1 MRFYTYFKTASYLLV
16 FSAFLSLT
24 LTGELESPYIALI
37 TLGLAASFIQEKF
50 DLSPLS
56 KWIIAVSIPFLIV
69 DFFFISKDIL
79 LAFTHLLI
87 LLTNARLLSLRTD
100 TDYNQLF
107 LLTFFDLLAASALT
121 INLSFAF
128 TFTMYLVSVTWVL
141 LLFHIKKE
149 VEGRIAE
156 NKERALE
163 GTVTIPFFLGIGGV
177 AVLSLVITLGIFF
190 ILPRA
195 GVGLFSKKQGKVMK
209 TSGFGDKVDFGD
221 IGALT
226 PDPTTVM
233 RVELP
238 DFEKGLGSIYLR
250 GTVLDS
256 FNGLSWKRESSKLET
271 VNKEDND
278 FVISKGAEH
287 LVRQEVILDPL
298 DSRVVF
304 GMEKVVRLS
313 GRFQTLFTDSYKT
326 VYLPVNPSS
335 RFQYT
340 VYSDTRVPNGKELDA
355 DRDPYNSK
363 VIDLYAKLP
372 SGSVRVKELASSI
385 TASSEGTYQKARA
398 IEDYLK
404 KNYSYTLS
412 PNRDVSLPPVEDFL
426 FKDKAG
432 YCDHFSTA
440 MALLLR
446 EVDVPAR
453 LVTGYVTTEWND
465 LGRFYTVR
473 QRNAHSWVE
482 VYFPS
487 HEWVSFDPTPS
498 AMLVEENITVTA
510 ISRYI
515 AYIRLKWDRYI
526 INFTFQDQVN
536 AAKEARRRTEVGR
549 ESILGLIALI
559 KLKSATVMRPFAVSI
574 ATIVLIYLSLKWRRS
589 KRTQRYKLSNKGSVP
604 FYQEMLRVLAK
615 RGVIKPDGMT
625 PREFA
630 HMVTA
635 ERGPL
640 YGSITEITAAFEKVR
655 YGGFTLG
662 AGEMDSINRIL
673 EGMRK
678 GGGKA
683 TSTPKGSLIKH
694 FVLSNCLTLT
704 VFGD

>member
-1 MRFYTYFKTASYLLV
+1 MRFHTYFKTASYLLV
-16 FSAFLSLT
+16 FSAFLSLA
-24 LTGELESPYIALI
+24 LTGELEAPYIAII
-37 TLGLAASFIQEKF
+37 TLGLAASLMQEKF

-69 DFFFISKDIL
+69 DFLFISKDIL
-79 LAFTHLLI
+79 YAFTHLLI

-100 TDYNQLF
+100 ADYNQLF

-156 NKERALE
+156 NKEQALE

-256 FNGLSWKRESSKLET
+256 FNGVSWKRERSKLEA

-278 FVISKGAEH
+278 FVISKGAKN
-287 LVRQEVILDPL
+287 LVRQEVILDPI

-355 DRDPYNSK
+355 DRGPYNSK

-426 FKDKAG
+426 FKSKGG

-487 HEWVSFDPTPS
+487 HGWVSFDPTPS
-498 AMLVEENITVTA
+498 AMTVEENITVTA

-536 AAKEARRRTEVGR
+536 AAKEAKRRTELGRDTFIKAISALRAKVGR
-549 ESILGLIALI
+549 VWLPLLISVLSI
-559 KLKSATVMRPFAVSI
+559 SM
-574 ATIVLIYLSLKWRRS
+574 IYYLLTRRWRGRYRSSLSRE
-589 KRTQRYKLSNKGSVP
+589 NANVP
-604 FYQEMLRVLAK
+604 FYQEMLKILAK
-615 RGVIKPDGMT
+615 RGIIKTGNMT

-630 HMVTA
+630 EHAFA
-635 ERGPL
+635 EKG
-640 YGSITEITAAFEKVR
+640 GSYRNVLEITKSFEMVR
-655 YGGFTLG
+655 YGGMTLSKK
-662 AGEMDSINRIL
+662 EREEINMVL
-673 EGMRK
+673 EGFRK
-678 GGGKA
+678 AK
-683 TSTPKGSLIKH
+683 
-694 FVLSNCLTLT
+694 
-704 VFGD
+704 

>member
-1 MRFYTYFKTASYLLV
+1 MEGERRVFLKGNKGDSVKFYTYFKTASYLLV

-24 LTGELESPYIALI
+24 LTGELEAPYIAII
-37 TLGLAASFIQEKF
+37 TLGLAASLIQEKL

-56 KWIIAVSIPFLIV
+56 KWIIAVSIPFLIA

-79 LAFTHLLI
+79 YAFTHLLI
-87 LLTNARLLSLRTD
+87 LLTNARLLSLKTD
-100 TDYNQLF
+100 ADYNQLF

-149 VEGRIAE
+149 VEVRIAE

-195 GVGLFSKKQGKVMK
+195 GVGLFSKKQGKVVK
-209 TSGFGDKVDFGD
+209 TSGFGDKVDFGE
-221 IGALT
+221 IGVLT

-256 FNGLSWKRESSKLET
+256 FNGVSWKRERPKLEA

-278 FVISKGAEH
+278 FVISKGAKS
-287 LVRQEVILDPL
+287 LVRQEIIMDPI

-304 GMEKVVRLS
+304 GMEKAVRLS

-340 VYSDTRVPNGKELDA
+340 VYSDTRVPDGRELDV
-355 DRDPYNSK
+355 DRGPYNSK
-363 VIDLYAKLP
+363 VIDLYAKVP
-372 SGSVRVKELASSI
+372 SGSVRIKELASSI
-385 TASSEGTYQKARA
+385 TASSEWTYQKARA

-404 KNYSYTLS
+404 KNYSYSLS

-426 FKDKAG
+426 FRDKAG

-453 LVTGYVTTEWND
+453 LVTGYVTSEWND

-487 HEWVSFDPTPS
+487 HGWVSFDPTPS
-498 AMLVEENITVTA
+498 AMQVEENITVTA

-536 AAKEARRRTEVGR
+536 AAKEARRRTELGR
-549 ESILGLIALI
+549 ESILKLIALI
-559 KLKSATVMRPFAVSI
+559 KLKSASVMRPFAVSI
-574 ATIVLIYLSLKWRRS
+574 AAIVLIYLSLKWRRS
-589 KRTQRYKLSNKGSVP
+589 KRKERYKLSNKGSVP
-604 FYQEMLRVLAK
+604 FYQEMLWVLAK
-615 RGVIKPDGMT
+615 RGLIKPEGMT

-630 HMVTA
+630 HTVTA
-635 ERGPL
+635 ERGPV

-655 YGGFTLG
+655 YGGMPLSP
-662 AGEMDSINRIL
+662 EDVKSINERL
-673 EGMRK
+673 DG
-678 GGGKA
+678 
-683 TSTPKGSLIKH
+683 IKKIEPVYH
-694 FVLSNCLTLT
+694 RSR
-704 VFGD
+704 DSQID

>member
-1 MRFYTYFKTASYLLV
+1 MEGERRVFLKGNKGDSVKFYTYFKTASYLLV

-24 LTGELESPYIALI
+24 LTGEIEAPYIAII
-37 TLGLAASFIQEKF
+37 TLGLATSLIQEKF

-56 KWIIAVSIPFLIV
+56 KWIIAVSIPFLIA

-79 LAFTHLLI
+79 YAFTHLLI
-87 LLTNARLLSLRTD
+87 LLTNARLLSLKTD
-100 TDYNQLF
+100 SDYNQLF

-256 FNGLSWKRESSKLET
+256 FNGVSWKRESSRLEAIY
-271 VNKEDND
+271 KEDND
-278 FVISKGAEH
+278 FVISKGDKN
-287 LVRQEVILDPL
+287 LVRQEVILDPI

-304 GMEKVVRLS
+304 GMEKVVRLT
-313 GRFQTLFTDSYKT
+313 GRFQTLLTDSYNT

-335 RFQYT
+335 RFQYA

-355 DRDPYNSK
+355 DRDPYNPK
-363 VIDLYAKLP
+363 VIDLYAKPP

-398 IEDYLK
+398 IVDYLK

-426 FKDKAG
+426 FRDKAG

-453 LVTGYVTTEWND
+453 LVTGYVTSEWND

-473 QRNAHSWVE
+473 QRDAHSWVE

-498 AMLVEENITVTA
+498 AMPVEENITVTA

-536 AAKEARRRTEVGR
+536 AAKEARRRTELGRETIIKAISALRAKVGR
-549 ESILGLIALI
+549 LWLPFLISVLSIFM
-559 KLKSATVMRPFAVSI
+559 VY
-574 ATIVLIYLSLKWRRS
+574 YLLTRRWPGGYRSSLS
-589 KRTQRYKLSNKGSVP
+589 GENVNVP
-604 FYQEMLRVLAK
+604 FYQEMLKILAK
-615 RGVIKPDGMT
+615 RGIIKTGNMT

-630 HMVTA
+630 EHTL
-635 ERGPL
+635 EELG
-640 YGSITEITAAFEKVR
+640 GSYRNVLEITKSFEMVR
-655 YGGFTLG
+655 YGGITLSR
-662 AGEMDSINRIL
+662 EEREEINMVL
-673 EGMRK
+673 EGLRK
-678 GGGKA
+678 AK
-683 TSTPKGSLIKH
+683 
-694 FVLSNCLTLT
+694 
-704 VFGD
+704 

>member
-1 MRFYTYFKTASYLLV
+1 VRFYTYFKTASYLLV
-16 FSAFLSLT
+16 ISAFLSLA
-24 LTGELESPYIALI
+24 LTGELEAPYIAII
-37 TLGLAASFIQEKF
+37 TLGLAASLIQEKF
-50 DLSPLS
+50 DLSSLS
-56 KWIIAVSIPFLIV
+56 KWIIAVSIPFLIA

-79 LAFTHLLI
+79 YAFTHLLI
-87 LLTNARLLSLRTD
+87 LLTNARLLSLKTD

-128 TFTMYLVSVTWVL
+128 TFTLYLVSVTWVL

-149 VEGRIAE
+149 VERQIAQ

-238 DFEKGLGSIYLR
+238 DFEKGLGSIYIR

-256 FNGLSWKRESSKLET
+256 FNGVSWKREGSKLEA

-278 FVISKGAEH
+278 FVISKGAKH

-313 GRFQTLFTDSYKT
+313 GRFQTLLTDSYKT

-355 DRDPYNSK
+355 DRGPYDSK
-363 VIDLYAKLP
+363 VIDLYAKLS

-385 TASSEGTYQKARA
+385 TASSEGIYRKARA

-412 PNRDVSLPPVEDFL
+412 PDRDVSLPPVEDFL

-453 LVTGYVTTEWND
+453 LVTGYVTSEWND

-487 HEWVSFDPTPS
+487 HGWVSFDPTPS
-498 AMLVEENITVTA
+498 AMQVEENITVTA

-536 AAKEARRRTEVGR
+536 AAKEARRRTELGR
-549 ESILGLIALI
+549 ETII
-559 KLKSATVMRPFAVSI
+559 KAVSALRAKVGWLWLPFLI
-574 ATIVLIYLSLKWRRS
+574 SVLSIFMIYYLLTRRWPGRYRSSLSRENVNVS
-589 KRTQRYKLSNKGSVP
+589 
-604 FYQEMLRVLAK
+604 FYQEMLKILAK
-615 RGVIKPDGMT
+615 RGIIKTGNMT

-630 HMVTA
+630 EYA
-635 ERGPL
+635 LEEKG
-640 YGSITEITAAFEKVR
+640 GSYRNVLEITKSFEMVR
-655 YGGFTLG
+655 YGGMTLSRK
-662 AGEMDSINRIL
+662 EIEEINMVL
-673 EGMRK
+673 EGLRK
-678 GGGKA
+678 AK
-683 TSTPKGSLIKH
+683 
-694 FVLSNCLTLT
+694 
-704 VFGD
+704 

>member
-1 MRFYTYFKTASYLLV
+1 MKFYTYFKTASYLLV

-24 LTGELESPYIALI
+24 LTGEIEAPYIAII
-37 TLGLAASFIQEKF
+37 TLGLAASLIQEKF
-50 DLSPLS
+50 NFSPLS
-56 KWIIAVSIPFLIV
+56 KWIIAVSIPFLIA

-79 LAFTHLLI
+79 YAFTHLLI
-87 LLTNARLLSLRTD
+87 LLTNARLLSLKTD
-100 TDYNQLF
+100 SDYNQLF

-141 LLFHIKKE
+141 LLFHVKKE

-256 FNGLSWKRESSKLET
+256 FNGVSWKRESSRLEA

-278 FVISKGAEH
+278 FVISKGAKN
-287 LVRQEVILDPL
+287 LVRQEVILDPI

-313 GRFQTLFTDSYKT
+313 GRFQTLLTDSYKT

-355 DRDPYNSK
+355 DRGPYNPK
-363 VIDLYAKLP
+363 VIDLYAKPP

-398 IEDYLK
+398 IVDYLK

-426 FKDKAG
+426 FKGKAG

-453 LVTGYVTTEWND
+453 LVTGYVTSEWND

-498 AMLVEENITVTA
+498 ATQVEENITVTA

-536 AAKEARRRTEVGR
+536 AAKEARRRTELGRETIIKAISALSAKVGR
-549 ESILGLIALI
+549 LWLPFLISVLSI
-559 KLKSATVMRPFAVSI
+559 SM
-574 ATIVLIYLSLKWRRS
+574 IYYLLTRRWPGRYRSSLSGE
-589 KRTQRYKLSNKGSVP
+589 NVNVP
-604 FYQEMLRVLAK
+604 FYQEMLKILAK
-615 RGVIKPDGMT
+615 RGIIKTGNMT

-630 HMVTA
+630 EHA
-635 ERGPL
+635 LEELG
-640 YGSITEITAAFEKVR
+640 GSYRNVLEITKSFEMVR
-655 YGGFTLG
+655 YGGITLSRK
-662 AGEMDSINRIL
+662 EREEINMVL
-673 EGMRK
+673 EGLRK
-678 GGGKA
+678 AK
-683 TSTPKGSLIKH
+683 
-694 FVLSNCLTLT
+694 
-704 VFGD
+704 

>member
-1 MRFYTYFKTASYLLV
+1 MEWERRVFFKGDKGDTVRFHTYFKTASYLLV
-16 FSAFLSLT
+16 FSAFLSLS
-24 LTGELESPYIALI
+24 LTGEIEAHYIAFI
-37 TLGLAASFIQEKF
+37 TLGLAACLMQEKF
-50 DLSPLS
+50 DLSHFS
-56 KWIIAVSIPFLIV
+56 KWIIAVSIPFLMA
-69 DFFFISKDIL
+69 DFLFISKDIL
-79 LAFTHLLI
+79 YAFTHFLI

-100 TDYNQLF
+100 ADYNQLF

-128 TFTMYLVSVTWVL
+128 TFTIYLVSVTWAL

-156 NKERALE
+156 NKEQALE

-195 GVGLFSKKQGKVMK
+195 GVGLFSRKPGKVMK

-226 PDPTTVM
+226 LDPATVM

-250 GTVLDS
+250 GAVLDS
-256 FNGLSWKRESSKLET
+256 FNGVSWKRERSKLAA

-278 FVISKGAEH
+278 FVISKGAGR
-287 LVRQEVILDPL
+287 LVRQEVILDPI

-304 GMEKVVRLS
+304 GMEKVERLS
-313 GRFQTLFTDSYKT
+313 GRFQALFTDSYKT

-355 DRDPYNSK
+355 DRGPYNSK
-363 VIDLYAKLP
+363 VTDLYAKPP

-385 TASSEGTYQKARA
+385 TASSEGAYQKARA
-398 IEDYLK
+398 IENYLK

-412 PNRDVSLPPVEDFL
+412 SDRDVSLPPVEEFL
-426 FKDKAG
+426 FKNKAG

-453 LVTGYVTTEWND
+453 LVTGYVTGEWND

-487 HEWVSFDPTPS
+487 HGWVSFDPTPS
-498 AMLVEENITVTA
+498 AMPVEESITATA
-510 ISRYI
+510 IGRYI

-536 AAKEARRRTEVGR
+536 AAKEARRRSEAGR
-549 ESILGLIALI
+549 ESVLGLIALI
-559 KLKSATVMRPFAVSI
+559 KLKSATVMKPFAVSI

-589 KRTQRYKLSNKGSVP
+589 KRDQRYKLSNKGSVP

-615 RGVIKPDGMT
+615 RGVIKSEGMT

-630 HMVTA
+630 RMVTA
-635 ERGPL
+635 ERGSV

-673 EGMRK
+673 ERMRK
-678 GGGKA
+678 
-683 TSTPKGSLIKH
+683 
-694 FVLSNCLTLT
+694 V
-704 VFGD
+704 

>member
-1 MRFYTYFKTASYLLV
+1 MEGERRVFLKGNKGDSVRFYTYFKTASYLLV

-24 LTGELESPYIALI
+24 LTGEIEAPYIAII
-37 TLGLAASFIQEKF
+37 TLGLAASLIQEKF
-50 DLSPLS
+50 DLSQLS
-56 KWIIAVSIPFLIV
+56 KWIIAVSIPFLIA

-79 LAFTHLLI
+79 YAFTHLLI
-87 LLTNARLLSLRTD
+87 LLTNARLLSLKTD
-100 TDYNQLF
+100 ADYNQLF

-149 VEGRIAE
+149 VEVRIAE

-177 AVLSLVITLGIFF
+177 AVLSLVITMGIFF

-195 GVGLFSKKQGKVMK
+195 GVGLFSKKQGKVVK
-209 TSGFGDKVDFGD
+209 TSGFGDKVDFGE

-256 FNGLSWKRESSKLET
+256 FNGVSWKRERPKLEA
-271 VNKEDND
+271 VNRVDND
-278 FVISKGAEH
+278 FVISKGVSN
-287 LVRQEVILDPL
+287 LVRQEVILDPI

-304 GMEKVVRLS
+304 GMEKVARLS
-313 GRFQTLFTDSYKT
+313 GRFQTLFTDRYNT

-340 VYSDTRVPNGKELDA
+340 VYSDTRVPDRKELDA
-355 DRDPYNSK
+355 DRGPYNSE
-363 VIDLYAKLP
+363 VIDLYAKVP

-385 TASSEGTYQKARA
+385 TASSEGAYQKARA

-412 PNRDVSLPPVEDFL
+412 PNRDMSLPPVEDFL

-446 EVDVPAR
+446 EAGVPAR
-453 LVTGYVTTEWND
+453 LVTGYVTSEWND

-487 HEWVSFDPTPS
+487 HGWVSFDPTPS
-498 AMLVEENITVTA
+498 AMQVEENITVTA

-536 AAKEARRRTEVGR
+536 AAKEARRRSELGR
-549 ESILGLIALI
+549 ESVLGLIALI
-559 KLKSATVMRPFAVSI
+559 KLKSASVMRPFAVSI
-574 ATIVLIYLSLKWRRS
+574 AAIVLIYLSLKWRRS
-589 KRTQRYKLSNKGSVP
+589 KRSQRYKLSNKGSVP
-604 FYQEMLRVLAK
+604 FYQEMLWLLAK
-615 RGVIKPDGMT
+615 RGVIKPEAMT

-635 ERGPL
+635 ERGPV

-655 YGGFTLG
+655 YGGLTLG

-678 GGGKA
+678 G
-683 TSTPKGSLIKH
+683 
-694 FVLSNCLTLT
+694 
-704 VFGD
+704 